1 LRYFSSTDYLL
12 DVQSH
17 NVHAVVFGDRPA
29 PDTPR
34 LVAVGPGKG
43 QLVKVSLEPPEACQ
57 RKKSPRA
64 LAAADVSLDIDFS
77 RPGDLQSDAA
87 PAVSAI
93 FQDSSASNA
102 ASANQ
107 PRTGSDAS
115 SSSKTAA
122 DRKPA
127 LHLSL
132 NDRRKT
138 SDENASAAQHSRSDV
153 QMRYAGSMH
162 AASGQQMSALEVSMY
177 TLLGVFCVAVVVFSV
192 NCAVFVARYRRRRK
206 GLRGDGLHGD
216 GPEGDVDI
224 DKDDPENC
232 APDWVWIGRETLERN
247 AINTGCSEALMPEA
261 DFNGNHAATGSVSA
275 VIVDGSSSS
284 TTSGYGNSGSSGLGL
299 GLGLGT
305 AGGGAVANNRSSY
318 ISTYKGER
326 MTECIV
332 WCIFFSSR

>member
-1 LRYFSSTDYLL
+1 ML

-17 NVHAVVFGDRPA
+17 VVHAVAVGDRPT

-102 ASANQ
+102 ASAGQ
-107 PRTGSDAS
+107 SRTGSDAS
-115 SSSKTAA
+115 SSSKMAA

-132 NDRRKT
+132 DDRRKKAG
-138 SDENASAAQHSRSDV
+138 DENASAAQHSRSDV

-162 AASGQQMSALEVSMY
+162 AVSGQQMSALEVSMY

-224 DKDDPENC
+224 DKEDPENC

-275 VIVDGSSSS
+275 VIVDASSSS
-284 TTSGYGNSGSSGLGL
+284 TTSGYGNSGSSGLG
-299 GLGLGT
+299 T
-305 AGGGAVANNRSSY
+305 AVGGAMANNRSSY

-326 MTECIV
+326 TRCSV
-332 WCIFFSSR
+332 LCTAHFVFSSLDL